1 MSLITVLILIAAL
14 VVFAFLV
21 SWQRTN
27 WKNSRDALEEV
38 DRIVELKKFD
48 LHIITASDVIINQF
62 DRMVELPLEK
72 IRSFSNGAL
81 VAGIGGTMG
90 LFLLEA
96 SSIGSSLI
104 FQGMEMPPLWTVFL
118 VLGLA
123 LLSSLMGVI
132 YHLRITS
139 RILSAAHDKVSKK
152 ETEFLEAQV
161 QDQIPETRLSER
173 LKELTEAWNEAEA
186 GDLFQMIPQFLQGQT
201 SVMQEMEVRFEKQ
214 LKTTQEV
221 LQGQKDFTQKIDEV
235 LAESNN
241 HSRAQQE
248 SVAKIQ
254 ETHQNLLGAVS
265 DSLEK
270 LIGERKSLTAEIESL
285 PENIRNSIDVDRIEE
300 IFGRQ
305 AQNYVLRLGDAF
317 QKEIFQLK
325 ESLEKNQINQSRAL
339 AEENRKMVKFFNDF
353 QIEIRER
360 IVNPLREVAVQ
371 LDETTDIMPKAAQ
384 QFGDELRESA
394 QVLSGIPKKLE
405 EAGTSINEVVGS
417 TTLEALTPLSDK
429 MIRYIETVQH
439 THENLEKIIQNLVH
453 LIRNMVKE
461 MEGKK

>member
-1 MSLITVLILIAAL
+1 M
-14 VVFAFLV
+14 
-21 SWQRTN
+21 
-27 WKNSRDALEEV
+27 
-38 DRIVELKKFD
+38 
-48 LHIITASDVIINQF
+48 IINQF

-132 YHLRITS
+132 YHLMITS

-221 LQGQKDFTQKIDEV
+221 LQGQKDFTQKINEV

-254 ETHQNLLGAVS
+254 ETHQNLLGEVS

>member
-1 MSLITVLILIAAL
+1 MLPWKAIL
-14 VVFAFLV
+14 V
-21 SWQRTN
+21 
-27 WKNSRDALEEV
+27 
-38 DRIVELKKFD
+38 
-48 LHIITASDVIINQF
+48 
-62 DRMVELPLEK
+62 
-72 IRSFSNGAL
+72 
-81 VAGIGGTMG
+81 G
-90 LFLLEA
+90 LL
-96 SSIGSSLI
+96 
-104 FQGMEMPPLWTVFL
+104 
-118 VLGLA
+118 LA

-132 YHLRITS
+132 YHLRITK
-139 RILSAAHDKVSKK
+139 ILSDAHDKVSEK
-152 ETEFLEAQV
+152 EAEFLDSQV

-221 LQGQKDFTQKIDEV
+221 LQGQKDFIQKIDEV

-241 HSRAQQE
+241 HSMAQQE

-254 ETHQNLLGAVS
+254 ETHQNLLGEVS

-371 LDETTDIMPKAAQ
+371 LDEMTDIMPKAAQ

-429 MIRYIETVQH
+429 MNRYIETVQH
-439 THENLEKIIQNLVH
+439 THENLEKIIQSLVH

>member
-132 YHLRITS
+132 YHLMITS

-152 ETEFLEAQV
+152 EAEFLEAQV

-339 AEENRKMVKFFNDF
+339 AEENQKMVKFFNDF

-371 LDETTDIMPKAAQ
+371 LDEMTDIMPKAAQ

-405 EAGTSINEVVGS
+405 EAGTSINEVAGS

-429 MIRYIETVQH
+429 MNRYIETVQH